1 MGKKFSKSRK
11 AKRAEVS
18 EEECGDNQSSGSS
31 QTLASGESVEGF
43 S

>member
-11 AKRAEVS
+11 AERAEVS
-18 EEECGDNQSSGSS
+18 EEECGDTQTSRPQS
-31 QTLASGESVEGF
+31 LASGGSVEGF

>member
-1 MGKKFSKSRK
+1 MGKIFSKSRK

-18 EEECGDNQSSGSS
+18 EEECGDNQSSGPQS
-31 QTLASGESVEGF
+31 LASGESVEGF